1 MKAIIKVCIV
11 CLFFPA
17 LLNGQEIGLLRLNP
31 DRPTSQGMAALWGG
45 VEEGGFRP
53 AFDASLQWTAGAGAQ
68 GVRHGKKTSWTGAL
82 SFEQRTGYNM
92 FSSLFLEPGYFPMD
106 FLEFSPGTKSR
117 QTGRLEGGFLTDIGW
132 EGAAGIK
139 ASFQVSHD
147 AKQQAPSPKAFG
159 MKLQVEPTF
168 TYVMDD
174 EVGLVS
180 SYIFRL
186 RTEQLKG
193 SVDET
198 VPVFM
203 DKGLRYG
210 SALAW
215 NGQFAVQ
222 ELTHGF
228 SELFQSPELSMGME
242 ILWKRGK
249 AGNSGLSAFQYPGST
264 LSAFVEQTFLAE
276 KADHIYRISYQRQR
290 DQLKEASEGVYHPV
304 SDRVTRNLDLKY
316 EIRLLHGILK
326 RTALS
331 LDGVRSSERSVL
343 MMPRFTDMIVRY
355 NGAAKWCVSFSY
367 GIMDL
372 DLDVQAGKGWWKD
385 RGRMDITE
393 QPEGDPLRLTDD
405 WLRKM
410 DYLMAS
416 RMGMGGTLTCRIPA
430 VKGLFVQL
438 HGYWHHAFNVTL
450 LPGKNREIGTLKVG
464 YRF

>member
-1 MKAIIKVCIV
+1 MKAIIKASIV
-11 CLFFPA
+11 CLLFPV
-17 LLNGQEIGLLRLNP
+17 LLHGQEIGLLRLNP
-31 DRPTSQGMAALWGG
+31 DRPASQGMAALWGG

-68 GVRHGKKTSWTGAL
+68 GVRHGKNTSWTGAL
-82 SFEQRTGYNM
+82 SFEQRMGYNM

-117 QTGRLEGGFLTDIGW
+117 QTGRLEGGFLTDIGM
-132 EGAAGIK
+132 EAAVGIK
-139 ASFQVSHD
+139 ASFQVTHE
-147 AKQQAPSPKAFG
+147 AKQQAPRPTAFG

-180 SYIFRL
+180 SYLFRL
-186 RTEQLKG
+186 RTENLQG
-193 SVDET
+193 TADET
-198 VPVFM
+198 APIFM

-210 SALAW
+210 SYLSW

-222 ELTHGF
+222 ELSHGF
-228 SELFQSPELSMGME
+228 SELFQSPELSLGVSA
-242 ILWKRGK
+242 LWKRGK
-249 AGNSGLSAFQYPGST
+249 AGNSGLRTFQYPGST
-264 LSAFVEQTFLAE
+264 ISAFVEQTYLAD

-290 DQLKEASEGVYHPV
+290 DQLKEASEGGYNPT
-304 SDRVTRNLDLKY
+304 SDRVIRNLGLQYKV
-316 EIRLLHGILK
+316 RFLGGILK
-326 RTALS
+326 STGLS
-331 LDGVRSSERSVL
+331 LDGSRSSERSVL

-355 NGAAKWCVSFSY
+355 NGAATWQASFSY
-367 GIMDL
+367 GIVDL
-372 DLDVQAGKGWWKD
+372 DLHVQAGKGWWKD
-385 RGRMDITE
+385 RGRMDVTE

-438 HGYWHHAFNVTL
+438 YGYWHHAFNVTR